1 MQKLLLQAA
10 LRAQYPS
17 APEIVFNLEV
27 RASGDQVALLVQVA
41 QVTPKPLKRMLSSRP
56 PSRKQTADQEEHV
69 RRNALSS
76 TSAEGAPAPVEGKV
90 PQQTMRRA
98 QTAPY
103 PLSDL
108 DTEQIGLDV
117 RPPHLGGASAAKATG
132 EDEASPIG

>member
-1 MQKLLLQAA
+1 M
-10 LRAQYPS
+10 
-17 APEIVFNLEV
+17 
-27 RASGDQVALLVQVA
+27 LLVQVA

-56 PSRKQTADQEEHV
+56 ASRKHTADQEEHV

-76 TSAEGAPAPVEGKV
+76 TSAEGAPSPVEGKV

-103 PLSDL
+103 PLSDQ
-108 DTEQIGLDV
+108 DTEQISLEV
-117 RPPHLGGASAAKATG
+117 SPPHLGGASAAKATG

>member
-1 MQKLLLQAA
+1 MYQLMLA
-10 LRAQYPS
+10 
-17 APEIVFNLEV
+17 
-27 RASGDQVALLVQVA
+27 VQVA

-76 TSAEGAPAPVEGKV
+76 TSAEGV
-90 PQQTMRRA
+90 PSPTQGQEPLQTMRRA

-103 PLSDL
+103 PLSDQ
-108 DTEQIGLDV
+108 DTEGISIEV
-117 RPPHLGGASAAKATG
+117 SPPHLGGASAAKATG